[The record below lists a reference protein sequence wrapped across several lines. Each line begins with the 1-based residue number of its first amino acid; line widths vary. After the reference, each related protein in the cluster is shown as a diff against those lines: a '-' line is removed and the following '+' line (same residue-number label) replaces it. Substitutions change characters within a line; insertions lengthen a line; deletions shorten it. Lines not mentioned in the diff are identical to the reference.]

1 MAAPEFPSVTY
12 IICPAGDADGTPLTA
27 YDLSV
32 IIVPLIVPPVK
43 ATALLAWVA
52 IVPSPSAVLA
62 APALVAAVP
71 PSAMAM
77 GEDRPLIV
85 PPVMFTFPSPIA
97 TVGVP
102 SWFSA
107 DAVTSTPVANVNP
120 RVTVAVIAIYAIS
133 LLAFAPTPIA
143 SKLTCL
149 KLGLPAV
156 TLIST
161 SAPYPRVRPVPKRK
175 SASSVPSAVWLK
187 TVVLESG
194 SSVLTL
200 ILNASVLTLPTLY
213 IDVSKG
219 EGSCD

>member
-1 MAAPEFPSVTY
+1 M
-12 IICPAGDADGTPLTA
+12 
-27 YDLSV
+27 
-32 IIVPLIVPPVK
+32 PLIVPPVK
-43 ATALLAWVA
+43 ATVLLAWVA
-52 IVPSPSAVLA
+52 IVPSPKFVRAVPAADTSDKLLLGCRNAVVACVDAVPSPNAVLA
-62 APALVAAVP
+62 APTLVAAVP
-71 PSAMAM
+71 PSAMAI

-107 DAVTSTPVANVNP
+107 RSGYIETPVANVNP

-200 ILNASVLTLPTLY
+200 ILNASALTVFAPN
-213 IDVSKG
+213 
-219 EGSCD
+219 